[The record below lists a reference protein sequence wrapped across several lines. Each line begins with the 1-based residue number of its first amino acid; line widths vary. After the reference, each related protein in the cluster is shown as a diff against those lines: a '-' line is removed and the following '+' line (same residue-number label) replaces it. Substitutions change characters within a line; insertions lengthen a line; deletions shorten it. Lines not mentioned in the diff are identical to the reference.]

1 MADDLEILY
10 EDNST
15 RPRKEIIIELTRNS
29 NVDSLTQCKM
39 KLIEKARQFSG
50 FPKGEP
56 YLRRQPKGRSN
67 FATLEERLA
76 SDICE
81 LHQFFDTQ
89 MITTEVKGM
98 FRGVSQNEESIRIFD
113 EDVCM
118 NDVVGSPARLN
129 MTPDMRSQISSLQ
142 ASFMLFRDKCMDDIS
157 SLQAKVLKLEC
168 VVDEQNREILSF
180 RENCERNLPDGH
192 QNELVSNELGQ
203 TNTADTELLPST
215 MENEDLVNGHQN
227 EIASNEL
234 AQTNTADTELLP
246 PTMQNEDL
254 TVNADAISSQ
264 QSQLMKSATY
274 ASKLAATKSPKKNV
288 CVNKTIVSVPM
299 QNFSQEETEPQE
311 EIFIGV
317 QRKRNN
323 TRAFFL
329 SGINQKVSEKEIQD
343 YLHKRNVI
351 PTLLKIFP
359 SQRKGTVSAK
369 INVPAAASSQV
380 TQSDFWPK
388 FVHCRKWVPKSKLE
402 KTKPL
407 KQGKDYSTFV

>member
-1 MADDLEILY
+1 
-10 EDNST
+10 
-15 RPRKEIIIELTRNS
+15 
-29 NVDSLTQCKM
+29 
-39 KLIEKARQFSG
+39 
-50 FPKGEP
+50 
-56 YLRRQPKGRSN
+56 
-67 FATLEERLA
+67 
-76 SDICE
+76 
-81 LHQFFDTQ
+81 
-89 MITTEVKGM
+89 
-98 FRGVSQNEESIRIFD
+98 
-113 EDVCM
+113 
-118 NDVVGSPARLN
+118 
-129 MTPDMRSQISSLQ
+129 
-142 ASFMLFRDKCMDDIS
+142 
-157 SLQAKVLKLEC
+157 
-168 VVDEQNREILSF
+168 
-180 RENCERNLPDGH
+180 
-192 QNELVSNELGQ
+192 
-203 TNTADTELLPST
+203 
-215 MENEDLVNGHQN
+215 
-227 EIASNEL
+227 
-234 AQTNTADTELLP
+234 
-246 PTMQNEDL
+246 MQNEDL
-254 TVNADAISSQ
+254 TVNAVATSSQ

-288 CVNKTIVSVPM
+288 CVNKTIVSVPI
-299 QNFSQEETEPQE
+299 QNFSQDETEPQE
-311 EIFIGV
+311 ERFIGV

>member
-1 MADDLEILY
+1 
-10 EDNST
+10 
-15 RPRKEIIIELTRNS
+15 
-29 NVDSLTQCKM
+29 
-39 KLIEKARQFSG
+39 
-50 FPKGEP
+50 
-56 YLRRQPKGRSN
+56 
-67 FATLEERLA
+67 
-76 SDICE
+76 
-81 LHQFFDTQ
+81 
-89 MITTEVKGM
+89 
-98 FRGVSQNEESIRIFD
+98 
-113 EDVCM
+113 
-118 NDVVGSPARLN
+118 
-129 MTPDMRSQISSLQ
+129 
-142 ASFMLFRDKCMDDIS
+142 MLFRDKCMDDIS
-157 SLQAKVLKLEC
+157 SLQAKVLKLES
-168 VVDEQNREILSF
+168 VVDEQNREILSL
-180 RENCERNLPDGH
+180 RGKCERNLPDGH
-192 QNELVSNELGQ
+192 QNELVSNELG
-203 TNTADTELLPST
+203 
-215 MENEDLVNGHQN
+215 
-227 EIASNEL
+227 
-234 AQTNTADTELLP
+234 QTNTADTELLP

-288 CVNKTIVSVPM
+288 CVNKTIVSVSI
-299 QNFSQEETEPQE
+299 QNFSQGETEPQE

-351 PTLLKIFP
+351 LTLLKIFP

-388 FVHCRKWVPKSKLE
+388 FVYCRKWVPKSKLE

-407 KQGKDYSTFV
+407 KQGNDYSTFV